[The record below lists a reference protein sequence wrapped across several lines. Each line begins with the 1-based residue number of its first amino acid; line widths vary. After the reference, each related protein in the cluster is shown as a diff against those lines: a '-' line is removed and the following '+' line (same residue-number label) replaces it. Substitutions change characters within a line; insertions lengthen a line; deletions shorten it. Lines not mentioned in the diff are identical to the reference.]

1 MEKQENFNRLEN
13 YFWKGCKDVRQ
24 NSIGIEIEHFVV
36 HPETKET
43 ISYYGGKGIG
53 QVLLALAKAY
63 PDCRLIRGKSGDGG
77 KDGVGAESRGD
88 GGGENCLGFATE
100 EFVITLEP
108 AAQVEISIQPQAKIS
123 TLKRIYEGFCRA
135 FGKTLDSFG
144 YTYVTEGYQPVSL
157 VENLEIIP
165 KERYR
170 IMNRHFQSTGTMGR
184 NMMRGTGSV
193 QVAVDYHSEEDFRK
207 KIQAAYVMM
216 PVFKL
221 LMDNT
226 PHFEGRDNR
235 QMLKRTEIWN
245 NVDPDRS
252 GIIPDVLKEDYGFR
266 DYALYL
272 WNATPIFLP
281 LDGKDE
287 AVGMTK
293 NRELFASRALDE
305 PMIEHIISM
314 FFPDVRLK
322 QYIEIRGADSAEPA
336 RTFAYAALLKGLL
349 YDEAFTEGIQRFICE
364 RHLQIADI
372 KAAEASLM
380 DKGWQGEIYSMPAS
394 AIVRDA
400 LEYGRRS
407 LCMEEKS
414 DLDPFFGIL
423 QEQEAKAAQSARE
436 ETAQEGKN
444 A

>member
-1 MEKQENFNRLEN
+1 
-13 YFWKGCKDVRQ
+13 
-24 NSIGIEIEHFVV
+24 
-36 HPETKET
+36 
-43 ISYYGGKGIG
+43 
-53 QVLLALAKAY
+53 
-63 PDCRLIRGKSGDGG
+63 
-77 KDGVGAESRGD
+77 
-88 GGGENCLGFATE
+88 
-100 EFVITLEP
+100 
-108 AAQVEISIQPQAKIS
+108 
-123 TLKRIYEGFCRA
+123 
-135 FGKTLDSFG
+135 
-144 YTYVTEGYQPVSL
+144 
-157 VENLEIIP
+157 
-165 KERYR
+165 
-170 IMNRHFQSTGTMGR
+170 
-184 NMMRGTGSV
+184 MRGTGSV

-281 LDGKDE
+281 LDGK
-287 AVGMTK
+287 
-293 NRELFASRALDE
+293 DE